1 MAGLVA
7 MGAWSVPLADHA
19 WAGANVKC
27 IIRLFIDDCSGATII
42 EYGLVAILIS
52 TAIILVLLSA
62 GAELSALYQDIY
74 TGLSGA

>member
-1 MAGLVA
+1 M
-7 MGAWSVPLADHA
+7 
-19 WAGANVKC
+19 
-27 IIRLFIDDCSGATII
+27 IRLFIDDCSGATII